1 MNSKSPM
8 RKLYD
13 SKIFW
18 MIISL
23 AVSLAIWIYVTSV
36 EGDEFRQTFRNV
48 RVELVGEET
57 LLSGRNL
64 VITDLDLSTVTVD
77 VTGPRRIVTAL
88 SSSDLVAEID
98 VSKLTRAAYT
108 TQSYTV
114 VYPDGVDKR
123 NLTVNRKY
131 PETVSFVVS
140 QQTSKSVQV
149 RGGFEGKPGEGY
161 TAETPVFEP
170 STITVYGP
178 ENYLKTVDHAWVTF
192 GRDVEPTSTYSVE
205 TGFVLRNASNEAVST
220 AYLSTSQ
227 DTVRATLPI
236 LEVKTVALGIDLIE
250 GAGATSANTKLDIQ
264 PASVT
269 LAGDSAILAGINRI
283 VLDTLDL
290 TDFVTTYKQSYV
302 IPLDN
307 QLRNITGVTEA
318 TVSAEIVGLE
328 TRTFKVT
335 NISTINEPEGAEV
348 QILSESIDVVLR
360 GTAEDLAAV
369 KAEDISAVADL
380 SDYKDSVGSYMPS
393 VNVYVFGLTDVGAVG
408 ENTISVE
415 IRKA

>member
-64 VITDLDLSTVTVD
+64 VITDLDLSSVTVD
-77 VTGPRRIVTAL
+77 VTGPRKIVTSL

-131 PETVSFVVS
+131 PETVSFIVS

-161 TAETPVFEP
+161 TAEPPVFEP

-178 ENYLKTVDHAWVTF
+178 ENYLKNVDHAWVTF
-192 GRDVEPTSTYSVE
+192 GRDVEATSTYSVE
-205 TGFVLRNASNEAVST
+205 SGFVLRNAENEAVST

-250 GAGATSANTKLDIQ
+250 GAGATSANTKVNIE

-269 LAGDSAILAGINRI
+269 LAGDSAILAGINRVI
-283 VLDTLDL
+283 LDTLDL

-307 QLRNITGVTEA
+307 QLRNITGVSEA
-318 TVSAEIVGLE
+318 TVTVEIVGLE

-335 NISTINEPEGAEV
+335 SISTINEPEGAEV
-348 QILSESIDVVLR
+348 EILSESIDVVLR
-360 GTAEDLAAV
+360 GTAKDLAAV

-380 SDYKDSVGSYMPS
+380 SDYKDSTGSYMPS

>member
-23 AVSLAIWIYVTSV
+23 AASLAIWIYVTSV

-64 VITDLDLSTVTVD
+64 VITDLDLSSVTVD
-77 VTGPRRIVTAL
+77 VTGPRKIVTSL

-131 PETVSFVVS
+131 PETVSFIVS

-161 TAETPVFEP
+161 TAEPPVFEP

-178 ENYLKTVDHAWVTF
+178 ENYLKNVDHAWVTF
-192 GRDVEPTSTYSVE
+192 GRDVEATSTYSVE
-205 TGFVLRNASNEAVST
+205 SGFVLRNAENEAVST

-227 DTVRATLPI
+227 ETVRATLPI

-250 GAGATSANTKLDIQ
+250 GAGATSANTKVNIE

-269 LAGDSAILAGINRI
+269 LAGDSAILAGINRVI
-283 VLDTLDL
+283 LDTLDL

-307 QLRNITGVTEA
+307 QLRNITGVSEA
-318 TVSAEIVGLE
+318 TVTVEIVGLE

-335 NISTINEPEGAEV
+335 SISTINEPEGAEV
-348 QILSESIDVVLR
+348 EILSESIDVVLR
-360 GTAEDLAAV
+360 GTAKDLAAV

-380 SDYKDSVGSYMPS
+380 SDYKDSTGSYMPS

>member
-1 MNSKSPM
+1 M

-18 MIISL
+18 LIISL
-23 AVSLAIWIYVTSV
+23 IASLAIWVYVTSV
-36 EGDEFRQTFRNV
+36 DADEFRQTFRNV
-48 RVELVGEET
+48 RVEVVGEEA
-57 LLSGRNL
+57 LLSSRNL
-64 VITDLDLSTVTVD
+64 VITDLDISTVNVD

-88 SSSDLVAEID
+88 SASDLVAEID

-131 PETVSFVVS
+131 PETVSFIVS

-149 RGGFEGKPGEGY
+149 RGGFEGKPAEGF
-161 TAETPVFEP
+161 TAEPPVFEP
-170 STITVYGP
+170 STITIYGP
-178 ENYLKTVDHAWVTF
+178 ETYLKNVDHAWVTF
-192 GRDVEPTSTYSVE
+192 GRDVEATSTYSVE
-205 TGFVLRNASNEAVST
+205 SGFVLRNAENAPVST
-220 AYLSTSQ
+220 SYLTASQ

-236 LEVKTVALGIDLIE
+236 LEVKTIALDVDLIE
-250 GAGATSANTKLDIQ
+250 GAGATTANTKVNIE

-290 TDFVTTYKQSYV
+290 TDFVSTYSKTYV

-318 TVSAEIVGLE
+318 TVTVEIVGLE
-328 TRTFKVT
+328 TKTFKVT
-335 NISTINEPEGAEV
+335 NLSTINGPEDAEL

-360 GTAEDLAAV
+360 GAPEDLKDV

-380 SDYKDSVGSYMPS
+380 SDYRDSTGSYMPA
-393 VNVYVFGLTDVGAVG
+393 VKVYVFGMTDVGAVG

-415 IRKA
+415 IRKAGT

>member
-64 VITDLDLSTVTVD
+64 VITDLDLSSVTVD
-77 VTGPRRIVTAL
+77 VTGPRKIVTSL

-131 PETVSFVVS
+131 PETVSFIVS

-161 TAETPVFEP
+161 TAEPPVFEP

-178 ENYLKTVDHAWVTF
+178 ENYLKNVDHAWVTF
-192 GRDVEPTSTYSVE
+192 GRDVEATSTYSVE
-205 TGFVLRNASNEAVST
+205 SGFVLRNAENEAVST

-227 DTVRATLPI
+227 ETVRATLPI

-250 GAGATSANTKLDIQ
+250 GAGATSANTKVNIE

-269 LAGDSAILAGINRI
+269 LAGDSAILAGINRVI
-283 VLDTLDL
+283 LDTLDL

-307 QLRNITGVTEA
+307 QLRNITGVSEA
-318 TVSAEIVGLE
+318 TVTVEIVGLE

-348 QILSESIDVVLR
+348 EILSESIDVVLR
-360 GTAEDLAAV
+360 GTAKDLAAV

-380 SDYKDSVGSYMPS
+380 SDYKDSTGSYMPS

>member
-23 AVSLAIWIYVTSV
+23 AASLAIWIYVTSV

-64 VITDLDLSTVTVD
+64 VITDLDLSSVTVD
-77 VTGPRRIVTAL
+77 VTGPRKIVTSL

-131 PETVSFVVS
+131 PETVSFIVS

-161 TAETPVFEP
+161 TAEPPVFEP

-178 ENYLKTVDHAWVTF
+178 ENYLKNVDHAWVTF
-192 GRDVEPTSTYSVE
+192 GRDVEATSTYSVE
-205 TGFVLRNASNEAVST
+205 SGFVLRNAENEAVST

-250 GAGATSANTKLDIQ
+250 GAGATSANTKVNIE

-269 LAGDSAILAGINRI
+269 LAGDSAILAGINRVI
-283 VLDTLDL
+283 LDTLDL

-307 QLRNITGVTEA
+307 QLRNITGVSEA
-318 TVSAEIVGLE
+318 TVTVEIVGLE

-348 QILSESIDVVLR
+348 EILSESIDVVLR
-360 GTAEDLAAV
+360 GTAKDLAAV

-380 SDYKDSVGSYMPS
+380 SDYKDSTGSYMPS

>member
-1 MNSKSPM
+1 MKKSNPF
-8 RKLYD
+8 RVIVD
-13 SKIFW
+13 SRMFW
-18 MIISL
+18 MVISL
-23 AVSLAIWIYVTSV
+23 LVSVAIWIYVTSV

-64 VITDLDLSTVTVD
+64 VITDLDLSSVTVD
-77 VTGPRRIVTAL
+77 VTGPRKIVTSL

-131 PETVSFVVS
+131 PETVSFIVA

-161 TAETPVFEP
+161 TAEPPVFEP

-178 ENYLKTVDHAWVTF
+178 ENYLKNVDHAWVTF
-192 GRDVEPTSTYSVE
+192 GRDVEATSTYSVE
-205 TGFVLRNASNEAVST
+205 SGFVLRNAENEAVST

-250 GAGATSANTKLDIQ
+250 GAGATSANTKVNIE

-269 LAGDSAILAGINRI
+269 LAGDSAILAGINRVI
-283 VLDTLDL
+283 LDTLDL

-307 QLRNITGVTEA
+307 QLRNITGVSEA
-318 TVSAEIVGLE
+318 TVTVEIVGLE

-348 QILSESIDVVLR
+348 EILSESIDVVLR
-360 GTAEDLAAV
+360 GTAKDLAAV

-380 SDYKDSVGSYMPS
+380 SDYKDSTGSYMPS

>member
-23 AVSLAIWIYVTSV
+23 AASLAIWIYVTSV

-64 VITDLDLSTVTVD
+64 VITDLDLSSVTVD
-77 VTGPRRIVTAL
+77 VTGPRKIVTSL

-131 PETVSFVVS
+131 PETVSFIVA

-161 TAETPVFEP
+161 TAEPPVFEP

-178 ENYLKTVDHAWVTF
+178 ENYLKNVDHAWVTF
-192 GRDVEPTSTYSVE
+192 GRDVEATSTYSVE
-205 TGFVLRNASNEAVST
+205 SGFVLRNAENEAVST

-250 GAGATSANTKLDIQ
+250 GAGATSANTKVNIE

-269 LAGDSAILAGINRI
+269 LAGDSAILAGINRVI
-283 VLDTLDL
+283 LDTLDL

-307 QLRNITGVTEA
+307 QLRNITGVSEA
-318 TVSAEIVGLE
+318 TVTVEIVGLE

-335 NISTINEPEGAEV
+335 SISTINEPEGAEV
-348 QILSESIDVVLR
+348 EILSESIDVVLR
-360 GTAEDLAAV
+360 GTAKDLAAV

-380 SDYKDSVGSYMPS
+380 SDYKDSTGSYMPS

>member
-64 VITDLDLSTVTVD
+64 VITDLDLSSVTVD
-77 VTGPRRIVTAL
+77 VTGPRKIVTSL

-131 PETVSFVVS
+131 PETVSFIVS

-161 TAETPVFEP
+161 TAEPPVFEP

-178 ENYLKTVDHAWVTF
+178 ENYLKNVDHAWVTF
-192 GRDVEPTSTYSVE
+192 GRDVEATSTYSVE
-205 TGFVLRNASNEAVST
+205 SGFVLRNAENEAVST

-250 GAGATSANTKLDIQ
+250 GAGATSANTKVNIE

-269 LAGDSAILAGINRI
+269 LAGDSAILAGINRVI
-283 VLDTLDL
+283 LDTLDL

-307 QLRNITGVTEA
+307 QLRNITGVSEA
-318 TVSAEIVGLE
+318 TVTVEIVGLE

-348 QILSESIDVVLR
+348 EILSESIDVVLR
-360 GTAEDLAAV
+360 GTAKDLAAV

-380 SDYKDSVGSYMPS
+380 SDYKDSTGSYMPS

>member
-23 AVSLAIWIYVTSV
+23 AASLAIWIYVTSV

-64 VITDLDLSTVTVD
+64 VITDLDLSSVTVD
-77 VTGPRRIVTAL
+77 VTGPRKIVTSL

-131 PETVSFVVS
+131 PETVSFIVS

-161 TAETPVFEP
+161 TAEPPVFEP

-178 ENYLKTVDHAWVTF
+178 ENYLKNVDHAWVTF
-192 GRDVEPTSTYSVE
+192 GRDVEATSTYSVE
-205 TGFVLRNASNEAVST
+205 SGFVLRNAENEAVST

-227 DTVRATLPI
+227 ETVRATLPI

-250 GAGATSANTKLDIQ
+250 GAGATSANTKVNIE

-269 LAGDSAILAGINRI
+269 LAGDSAILAGINRVI
-283 VLDTLDL
+283 LDTLDL

-307 QLRNITGVTEA
+307 QLRNITGVSEA
-318 TVSAEIVGLE
+318 TVTVEIVGLE

-348 QILSESIDVVLR
+348 EILSESIDVVLR
-360 GTAEDLAAV
+360 GTAKDLAAV

-380 SDYKDSVGSYMPS
+380 SDYKDSTGSYMPS